1 MEVYKEFCFVAV
13 SMVLFVLVGVFIV
26 GSILRGWEQV
36 EQMWKRFKRKIQRG

>member
-13 SMVLFVLVGVFIV
+13 SMVLSVLVAVFIA
-26 GSILRGWEQV
+26 GSMVRGWELA